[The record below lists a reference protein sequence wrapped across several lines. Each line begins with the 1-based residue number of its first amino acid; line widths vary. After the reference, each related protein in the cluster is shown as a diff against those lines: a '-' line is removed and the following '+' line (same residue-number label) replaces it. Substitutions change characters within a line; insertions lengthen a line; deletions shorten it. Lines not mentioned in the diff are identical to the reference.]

1 MRSIALPV
9 KASSICRRLRSLGAL
24 ASSSSS
30 VGGTLRGVK
39 RSIRLAGYWQNAIR
53 RTKPIMALTPKWRST

>member
-9 KASSICRRLRSLGAL
+9 KASSICRRLRAFGAR

-53 RTKPIMALTPKWRST
+53 RTKPIIAPRPKWRRT